1 MAKISPFFALD
12 AVELFENGNY
22 DDAIALCI
30 EGIEQFPDYLTGYVT
45 IIDLFIKIGN
55 SQKAKEYLDKF
66 KLISNNHK
74 QISELEEILLSLEQS
89 QDTSIANDH
98 EIIPDV
104 EEVIEET
111 TFNIILEAYQT
122 ELEDNQDN
130 ELELSDSQ
138 DSSFD
143 ELTFIQSEIQTEI
156 EQTDFIPDNLEIS
169 ELRQS
174 FEEAPADS
182 TFEDNNQ
189 DDSLENNLI
198 QELDIETELEISD
211 DVSLQSINLPKGFLK
226 AFAAAIIPADY
237 HPSLNVE
244 NKLLIDGLFDYLFY
258 DFSSNKQY
266 SNFEIEANF
275 DINSIISKYEKKS
288 NQEDEIQKLA
298 EKISNI
304 SKIEISEP
312 IEEGPEEE
320 PVDYTPPATETM
332 AKILV
337 QQGQFEKAYQ
347 IYLTLAG
354 KEPEKYDYYLEKA
367 NEILSKI
374 NQQE

>member
-12 AVELFENGNY
+12 AVNLFENSNY

-74 QISELEEILLSLEQS
+74 QISELEEILLSFEQP
-89 QDTSIANDH
+89 QDNSIADDN
-98 EIIPDV
+98 EISPDI
-104 EEVIEET
+104 EEAIEET
-111 TFNIILEAYQT
+111 ALNSIIEAYQI
-122 ELEDNQDN
+122 ELEDNQDS

-143 ELTFIQSEIQTEI
+143 ELTFNQSELQTEI
-156 EQTDFIPDNLEIS
+156 EQSDFIPDNLEIS

-174 FEEAPADS
+174 FEEAPANL
-182 TFEDNNQ
+182 TFEKNNQ
-189 DDSLENNLI
+189 DDSFENNLI
-198 QELDIETELEISD
+198 QEPDIETEIEISD

-226 AFAAAIIPADY
+226 AFATAIIPADY
-237 HPSLNVE
+237 HPSINVE

-258 DFSSNKQY
+258 DFSSNKNY
-266 SNFEIEANF
+266 SNIEIEANF

-288 NQEDEIQKLA
+288 VQDDEIQKLA
-298 EKISNI
+298 VKIANL

-312 IEEGPEEE
+312 IEEGQEEE

-337 QQGQFEKAYQ
+337 QQGQFEKAHQ

-354 KEPEKYDYYLEKA
+354 KEPEKYNYYLEKA

>member
-74 QISELEEILLSLEQS
+74 QISELEEILLSLEQA
-89 QDTSIANDH
+89 QDTSIADEN
-98 EIIPDV
+98 ELIPDI
-104 EEVIEET
+104 EQAIEET
-111 TFNIILEAYQT
+111 TLNSILEAYQT

-143 ELTFIQSEIQTEI
+143 EPTFNQSELQTKI
-156 EQTDFIPDNLEIS
+156 EQTDFIPDSLEIS
-169 ELRQS
+169 EPQQS
-174 FEEAPADS
+174 FEELPADS
-182 TFEDNNQ
+182 TYEENNQ
-189 DDSLENNLI
+189 DVSFENNLI
-198 QELDIETELEISD
+198 QEPDIETELAISD

-226 AFAAAIIPADY
+226 AFATAIIPADY

-244 NKLLIDGLFDYLFY
+244 NKLLIDGLFDYIFY

-266 SNFEIEANF
+266 SNLEIEANF
-275 DINSIISKYEKKS
+275 DIISIISKYEKRS

-312 IEEGPEEE
+312 IEEETEEE

-347 IYLTLAG
+347 IYLTLSG